1 LECYILNLE
10 IREIV
15 IKDKPRTLKKFKAVD
30 LKSNKF
36 INAEIWNLENI
47 INNNDKC
54 LIKYALFQL
63 GNKAV
68 LTNTDYLSITVIES
82 NVNLTAL
89 KLESSTTITTKIKTY
104 ANFETFAT
112 SSEQVAN
119 LTGNTNIL
127 TL

>member
-1 LECYILNLE
+1 
-10 IREIV
+10 
-15 IKDKPRTLKKFKAVD
+15 
-30 LKSNKF
+30 
-36 INAEIWNLENI
+36 
-47 INNNDKC
+47 
-54 LIKYALFQL
+54 LFQL

-82 NVNLTAL
+82 NVNLSAL

-127 TL
+127 TLC

>member
-30 LKSNKF
+30 LISNKF

-63 GNKAV
+63 GNIDFA
-68 LTNTDYLSITVIES
+68 TFFCRIF
-82 NVNLTAL
+82 
-89 KLESSTTITTKIKTY
+89 KIK
-104 ANFETFAT
+104 
-112 SSEQVAN
+112 Q
-119 LTGNTNIL
+119 GIII
-127 TL
+127 